1 MTISS
6 NRSSCTNS
14 RGFTIIELLI
24 ATLVFSVILLLLTTA
39 LIRIGQIY
47 NKGIVT
53 SRTQEVSRKVIDD
66 VAQTVQFSG
75 GYIGPGLDA
84 GGAKAFCIGAQRYSY
99 APDQQLTA
107 TSPHRFVVDTVA
119 GGCTSA
125 TTARTDMSDLSTVSA
140 GGSGAQELLGQ
151 NMRLVNFQIAEQN
164 VGSGVYKIGI
174 RIVSGDKDLLMSPNP
189 AYADIDAAIAAN
201 ATDLRC
207 RDDVRGAYFCA
218 VSEVE
223 AYAAKRVN

>member
-1 MTISS
+1 MKQREWSK
-6 NRSSCTNS
+6 
-14 RGFTIIELLI
+14 GFTIIELLI

-47 NKGIVT
+47 NKGIVS
-53 SRTQEVSRKVIDD
+53 SRTQEVARKVADD
-66 VAQTVQFSG
+66 VGQNIQFSG

-84 GGAKAFCIGAQRYSY
+84 GGAKAFCIGSRRYSY
-99 APDQQLTA
+99 VPDQQLTA
-107 TSPHRFVVDTVA
+107 TSSHRFVVDTVA

-151 NMRLVNFQIAEQN
+151 NMRLVKFQVTEQN
-164 VGSGVYKIGI
+164 PGSGVYKIAM
-174 RIVSGDKDLLMSPNP
+174 RVVSGDKDILMSPNP
-189 AYADIDAAIAAN
+189 GYADIDAAIAAQ

-207 RDDVRGAYFCA
+207 RNDVRGAYFCA
-218 VSEVE
+218 VSDIE